1 MGHEVIFD
9 DHAVRKQDILD
20 YKNIGFTYLPY
31 WIEKGGNPW
40 FTSRLENPKITVK
53 QTVSSKSLNHCVIP
67 LAPAQTVE
75 SVSSQPV
82 IFFL

>member
-31 WIEKGGNPW
+31 WIEKEV
-40 FTSRLENPKITVK
+40 THDL
-53 QTVSSKSLNHCVIP
+53 
-67 LAPAQTVE
+67 
-75 SVSSQPV
+75 PV
-82 IFFL
+82 G